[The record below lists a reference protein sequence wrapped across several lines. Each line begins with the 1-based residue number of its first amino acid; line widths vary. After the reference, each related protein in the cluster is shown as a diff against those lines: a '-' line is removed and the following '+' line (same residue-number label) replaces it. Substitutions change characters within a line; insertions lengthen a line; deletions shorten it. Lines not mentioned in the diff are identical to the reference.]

1 MSIIRKFMQTISKRD
16 DGAAE
21 SPVSVIGDLP
31 FLKSSTVSADTAMRI
46 STVYSCIRVR
56 AESIAMLPIRLYKIG
71 ADG

>member
-31 FLKSSTVSADTAMRI
+31 FLKSSTVSADTAR
-46 STVYSCIRVR
+46 C
-56 AESIAMLPIRLYKIG
+56 
-71 ADG
+71 